1 MEKKKNAAWVCLLIA
16 GTVELVWGYFMKES
30 HGFTKLMPSLIALVF
45 IIISFLLLERAVRVF
60 GIGMSYAVFTGIG
73 IAGTTLVGILALG
86 EGVSWIKLV
95 SLAALIAGIIGLKLC
110 EDSEEEQEEE
120 EMAE

>member
-16 GTVELVWGYFMKES
+16 GAVELVWGYFMKES